1 MWHLT
6 FVLLIMM
13 ELLISILFVI
23 LGILQGCLLGPSLK
37 VNMTRVLCTSFAH
50 MII

>member
-13 ELLISILFVI
+13 ESLISILYVI

-37 VNMTRVLCTSFAH
+37 INMIRVLCRSFAH
-50 MII
+50 MRI